1 MEIIKDP
8 WEMQIWALSQRSG
21 GVRLGLVPTMGF
33 LHEGHLS
40 LVRIAREHADRTVLS
55 LFVNPTQF
63 GPREDLDRYPRA
75 IERDLALCEA
85 EGVDVVFMPQADQMY
100 EADASVSLQENAL
113 STGLCGQS
121 RPVHFGGVLTVV
133 AKLFNLCLPDIAV
146 FGEKDAQQ
154 LRLIRRMVRDLN
166 FPVRI
171 LPGPIIR
178 EKDGVA
184 MSSRNANLSAEAR
197 AQAPVLQQA
206 LKAMDDV
213 AHTGIREV
221 AALKRVAEQVLARAP
236 LGLLDYLEVV
246 DDETLEPVEE
256 IGKRPV
262 LIAIAVQFPGARLID
277 NRVVSLSV

>member
-1 MEIIKDP
+1 MEVIEVPRK
-8 WEMQIWALSQRSG
+8 MQIWSLVQRAQ

-40 LVRIAREHADRTVLS
+40 LVRIAKEHSDKVVLS

-63 GPREDLDRYPRA
+63 GPNEDLDQYPSA
-75 IERDLALCEA
+75 IERDLKLCEA
-85 EGVDVVFMPQADQMY
+85 EGVDVVFMPAADGMY

-113 STGLCGQS
+113 STGLCGKS

-133 AKLFNLCLPDIAV
+133 AKLFNLCLPDVAV

-154 LRLIRRMVRDLN
+154 IRLIRRMVRDLD
-166 FPVRI
+166 FPVEI
-171 LPGPIIR
+171 LPGPIVR

-184 MSSRNANLSAEAR
+184 MSSRNANLSKESR

-213 AHTGIREV
+213 AHTGVRDV
-221 AALKRVAEQVLARAP
+221 AALKRVAEQVLERAP
-236 LGLLDYLEVV
+236 LGTLDYLEVV
-246 DDETLEPVEE
+246 DDETLEPVTE
-256 IGKRPV
+256 IADRPV

-277 NRVVSLSV
+277 NRVVHL